1 MITWQRESSLARK
14 ISLRIVE
21 TQIIITRRYT
31 MRKELLDLL
40 QGIVDGH
47 NYAMETL
54 ESEDAFDEAVDKM
67 YSYIISHTEEA

>member
-1 MITWQRESSLARK
+1 M
-14 ISLRIVE
+14 
-21 TQIIITRRYT
+21 RR
-31 MRKELLDLL
+31 ELLDLL